1 MKRLAVSLGS
11 LTVLLVSAAAKAED
25 KPPILDVWP
34 GTPPG
39 EGKPIAEEKME
50 ESKGVKRITNVSKP
64 TLTVYRPA
72 KDKDTGVAVVICP
85 GGGYNIL
92 AWDLEGQEVAAW
104 LNSIGVTGI
113 ILKYRV
119 PRRPDQA
126 KDKPPIGPL
135 QDAQRALSLVR
146 GKAGEWKIDPKRIGI
161 LGFSAGGH
169 LAAAAATNFD
179 KRSYESLDDTDKIS
193 CRPDFAVL
201 IYPGYLV
208 GKDKEHLNAD
218 IRVRKECP
226 PMFFAHA
233 SNDPVPVENSV
244 QMYLALKRA
253 GVPAELHA
261 YAKGGHGFGL
271 RPSQNPCSTW
281 PTRCADWMRSQD
293 VLKGEKAARAPGE
306 DRQRL
311 LKEMEA
317 RIAAAKSDA
326 TMWEERAAWSE
337 RMSRP
342 SRRYVTVAQAEADRA
357 RLKAAQERL
366 EELQRQRNALELDR
380 PKP

>member
-1 MKRLAVSLGS
+1 MKRFAVSLCS
-11 LTVLLVSAAAKAED
+11 LLVLLASAAANAED
-25 KPPILDVWP
+25 KPLVLDVWP
-34 GTPPG
+34 RMPPG
-39 EGKPIAEEKME
+39 ETKPIGEEKAE
-50 ESKGVKRITNVSKP
+50 TSKGVKRITNVSKP

-72 KDKDTGVAVVICP
+72 KDKDTGTAIVICP

-92 AWDLEGQEVAAW
+92 AWDLEGEEVATW

-126 KDKPPIGPL
+126 KDKPPIGAL

-146 GKAGEWKIDPKRIGI
+146 GKADEWKIDPKRIGI

-179 KRSYESLDDTDKIS
+179 KRAYEAMDDTDKNS

-201 IYPGYLV
+201 IYPGYIV
-208 GKDKEHLNAD
+208 GKDKDHLND
-218 IRVRKECP
+218 HIRVRKECP

-244 QMYLALKRA
+244 QMYLALRRA

-271 RPSQNPCSTW
+271 RRSANPCSTW
-281 PTRCADWMRSQD
+281 PARCADWMRSQEL
-293 VLKGEKAARAPGE
+293 VKGPAEKAESAQGG
-306 DRQRL
+306 
-311 LKEMEA
+311 
-317 RIAAAKSDA
+317 
-326 TMWEERAAWSE
+326 
-337 RMSRP
+337 
-342 SRRYVTVAQAEADRA
+342 RR
-357 RLKAAQERL
+357 
-366 EELQRQRNALELDR
+366 
-380 PKP
+380 